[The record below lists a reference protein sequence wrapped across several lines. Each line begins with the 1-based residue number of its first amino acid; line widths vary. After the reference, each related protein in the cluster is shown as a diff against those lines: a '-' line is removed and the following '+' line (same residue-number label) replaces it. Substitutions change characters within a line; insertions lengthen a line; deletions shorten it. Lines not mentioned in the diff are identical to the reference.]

1 VHHLHLVAIRL
12 THRQDHVTADVS
24 RALFANMVKKAH
36 VSAERARTAERLRSV
51 SPLQHTG
58 WHTEMP
64 CRYPY
69 EAKCDPSSLAVQCA
83 AYVNAYYQEL
93 TQAYQQ
99 EVQRNAQYV
108 QAYGLLFAQ
117 HERLAHDF
125 AALANQHRSLQKE
138 LTEMQTEA
146 LAHSAVVQG
155 YEQRLA
161 SQPPNPRQQNL
172 DTSKMLLVA
181 RVGELEREKLDMRR
195 ALVSAS
201 ELLVASRKQRDTGR
215 AFGSGF

>member
-1 VHHLHLVAIRL
+1 
-12 THRQDHVTADVS
+12 
-24 RALFANMVKKAH
+24 MVKKAH
-36 VSAERARTAERLRSV
+36 VSAERARTAERLRSA

-83 AYVNAYYQEL
+83 AYVNAYYQELTQAYQQEAQRNVQL

-161 SQPPNPRQQNL
+161 SQPPNPRQQNP

-215 AFGSGF
+215 AFGSEF

>member
-1 VHHLHLVAIRL
+1 MSFHLSH
-12 THRQDHVTADVS
+12 
-24 RALFANMVKKAH
+24 
-36 VSAERARTAERLRSV
+36 
-51 SPLQHTG
+51 HTG
-58 WHTEMP
+58 WHTEIL

-69 EAKCDPSSLAVQCA
+69 EVKCDPSSLAVQCA
-83 AYVNAYYQEL
+83 AYVNAYYQELAQVYQQEAQRNAQL

-161 SQPPNPRQQNL
+161 SHSPNPRQQNL

-181 RVGELEREKLDMRR
+181 KVGELEREKLDMRR

-215 AFGSGF
+215 AFGSEF